1 MLRDQKK
8 KSTRENITRNAI
20 QMFKEKG
27 YDNVTVEEIAAACGI
42 AKGTFFNYFPKKE
55 HVLLYVADSYAGLM
69 DDIVARHQDG
79 PLKQRVLRI
88 LRDLL
93 HIYMQHEELLR
104 LTLMETIKA
113 EIVSGSELTNIS
125 NFKNALRRVM
135 LDAGEQDPQQRLTD
149 PELSAG
155 VVVGLFFQTL
165 ITLSSKMNEDGIYGS
180 IERQLNAVW
189 EGIGR

>member
-55 HVLLYVADSYAGLM
+55 HVLLYVADSYASLM

-79 PLKQRVLRI
+79 PLKQRILRI

-135 LDAGEQDPQQRLTD
+135 VDAGEQDPQQRLSD

-155 VVVGLFFQTL
+155 VVVGLLFQTL

-180 IERQLNAVW
+180 IERQLDAVW